1 MISGNPELESCERLA
16 TPSVRIWRGRLRS
29 RWESLGFDSDMF
41 DLFMRMKGAR
51 TRLNLLC
58 ALSRPMDR
66 LQLARELGL
75 DWNGVDYHIVLLNKH
90 GLVHED
96 TLSGRVRIYRLT
108 PLGES
113 LLRLLAEFEG

>member
-1 MISGNPELESCERLA
+1 MISGNPELQSCERVA
-16 TPSVRIWRGRLRS
+16 SPSVQIWRGRLRS

-51 TRLNLLC
+51 TRLNLLY

-66 LQLARELGL
+66 LQLARELGR
-75 DWNGVDYHIVLLNKH
+75 DWNGIDYHVVLLNKH

-96 TLSGRVRIYRLT
+96 TTSGRVRMYRVT
-108 PLGES
+108 HLGMS
-113 LLRLLAEFEG
+113 LLRLLEEFEG

>member
-1 MISGNPELESCERLA
+1 MISGSPEIQSCERVA
-16 TPSVRIWRGRLRS
+16 SPSLWIWRGRLRS
-29 RWESLGFDSDMF
+29 RWESLGFDSEMF

-75 DWNGVDYHIVLLNKH
+75 DWNGVDRHVVLLNKH

-96 TLSGRVRIYRLT
+96 TASGRVRMYRLT